1 MNLKKIINNIDF
13 ITKINEN
20 YRQGMRLICCF
31 KIYDLVAASRHMI
44 LVLKYHSPSFFSTAH
59 CKVDNCKRCNRPNK
73 CAKCEDG
80 YKAVHGKC
88 KRKSSIAHVFV
99 SIRNVVNAPLN
110 ILLIVCILGA
120 RCFHKFPFPL
130 FKNLT
135 WYLLPMNLILINFFE
150 SVGIISN
157 S

>member
-1 MNLKKIINNIDF
+1 M
-13 ITKINEN
+13 NEN

-31 KIYDLVAASRHMI
+31 KIYDLVAASRHDFSI
-44 LVLKYHSPSFFSTAH
+44 EYHSPSFFSTAH
-59 CKVDNCKRCNRPNK
+59 CKVANCKRCNRPNK

-120 RCFHKFPFPL
+120 RCFPQVSISIIYKPHMVFIADEF
-130 FKNLT
+130 NS
-135 WYLLPMNLILINFFE
+135 YQFFE